1 MNLTRLACT
10 LILSASAVSS
20 LTSPATA
27 QEATGAPGAA
37 GTLQMSLTDCVRE
50 AFKNNADI
58 RIDSYRPMLS
68 DTDIAFAKAQFDAS
82 LTGSLFYQD
91 QKSPTLNSVVNNAH
105 TSAETVIGK
114 TPSNFSQA
122 DVVYADPLTTGGRWQ
137 ADLRLSR
144 NVQPF
149 FSFGPTVAPLAFPET
164 YRTSLTFSVVQP
176 LLRNFGRKVNE
187 TNITLSSIN
196 HEFDNET
203 FRQRVQDTLF
213 GVEAA
218 YWGLVFARQ
227 NLDVANEALRLAQEL
242 LKLNQIKVQVG
253 TLPPID
259 ITQAEA
265 GVASKEEAVI
275 TARAGIENA
284 QDTLRRVIGMDA
296 KSPNWRASIAPTEGL
311 GVPDQPIDLDQAI
324 KTAIENRPDLS
335 AERLRIKSADAVLYQ
350 ARNQMKYSLDAQASY
365 GLTGLAGDRG
375 LILPRVDP
383 NTGLPIPGTRIP
395 PDNGPGFQDTTS
407 AITGRDFPTWT
418 AQLTLGIP
426 IGNHAAEANYT
437 KQRLA
442 REQTGVGYQSLEQAA
457 IVQVGLAVRRVETDK
472 KRIQAA
478 EKNRILQE
486 KTVEAEQ
493 KKFENGMSTSFQVLT
508 FQNDLATA
516 RSRELNAKTDY
527 RISLAN
533 LDSVIG
539 VIDKSLNVSLKNYG
553 TN

>member
-20 LTSPATA
+20 LSTPATA
-27 QEATGAPGAA
+27 QEATAAPDAA
-37 GTLQMSLTDCVRE
+37 GALQMSLTDCVRE
-50 AFKNNADI
+50 AFKNNKDI
-58 RIDSYRPMLS
+58 RVDSYRPMLS

-82 LTGSLFYQD
+82 LTGTLFYQD
-91 QKSPTLNSVVNNAH
+91 QKSPTLNAVLNNAQ
-105 TSAETVIGK
+105 TKASTFIGK
-114 TPSNFSQA
+114 TPSNFGQA
-122 DVVYADPLTTGGRWQ
+122 DIVYADPLTTGGRWQ
-137 ADLRLSR
+137 ADLRLQR

-149 FSFGPTVAPLAFPET
+149 FSFGPTVAPLLFPQT
-164 YRTSLTFSVVQP
+164 YRTSLTFSMVQP

-187 TNITLSSIN
+187 TNITLSAIN
-196 HEFDNET
+196 HEFDGET

-284 QDTLRRVIGMDA
+284 QDTLRRVIGMDP
-296 KSPNWRASIAPTEGL
+296 KSPDWKASIAPTEGL
-311 GVPDQPIDLDQAI
+311 GVPEQAVDLDQAI

-365 GLTGLAGDRG
+365 GMTGLAGDRG
-375 LILPRVDP
+375 LISGPPRISPQNGQGFD
-383 NTGLPIPGTRIP
+383 NTF
-395 PDNGPGFQDTTS
+395 D
-407 AITGRDFPTWT
+407 AITGNNFPTWT

-426 IGNHAAEANYT
+426 IGNRAAESNYT

-442 REQTGVGYQSLEQAA
+442 REQTGVSYQSLEQAA
-457 IVQVGLAVRRVETDK
+457 IVAVGLAVRRVETDK
-472 KRIQAA
+472 KRIEAA

-516 RSRELNAKTDY
+516 RSAELNAKTDY

-539 VIDKSLNVSLKNYG
+539 VIDKSLNVNLKNYG